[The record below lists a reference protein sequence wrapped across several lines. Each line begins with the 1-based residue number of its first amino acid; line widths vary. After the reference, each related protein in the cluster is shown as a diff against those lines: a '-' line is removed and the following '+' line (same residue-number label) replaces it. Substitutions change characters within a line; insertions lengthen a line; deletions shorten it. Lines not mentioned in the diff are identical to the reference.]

1 MTSSESTDNVPIC
14 VSCTSLKSQNEFK
27 DILLFKYHKISQA
40 QDELIQAQRN
50 LIKDLLKNR
59 CTTNFDFSYATP
71 MIGEL
76 DYYNEINYVK
86 SMSNDIQKKTTP
98 QASGSND
105 WCRIYIGA
113 VTDDIDEGTLQQC
126 LERAFGQVS
135 WLEIV
140 RARGLSIL
148 KEIEIPSQNCAF
160 ADFWYAESFH
170 RALEQG
176 YIYLNNGSRAKIKM
190 ATKPVKRFNGCK

>member
-1 MTSSESTDNVPIC
+1 MTSSETTDNVPTC
-14 VSCTSLKSQNEFK
+14 SSCTSLKSQNEFK
-27 DILLFKYHKISQA
+27 DILIFKYHKISQA

-59 CTTNFDFSYATP
+59 STNLDFSYTTP
-71 MIGEL
+71 MIAVCSISFKIDSFLTHQGR
-76 DYYNEINYVK
+76 
-86 SMSNDIQKKTTP
+86 QRP

-105 WCRIYIGA
+105 WCRVYIGA
-113 VTDDIDEGTLQQC
+113 VTDDIDEMTLQQC

-140 RARGLSIL
+140 RAR
-148 KEIEIPSQNCAF
+148 NCAF

-176 YIYLNNGSRAKIKM
+176 YVYLTNGSRAKVKM
-190 ATKPVKRFNGCK
+190 ATKP

>member
-1 MTSSESTDNVPIC
+1 MTSSETTDNVPTC
-14 VSCTSLKSQNEFK
+14 ASCASCTSLKSQNEFK
-27 DILLFKYHKISQA
+27 DILIFKYHKISQA

-59 CTTNFDFSYATP
+59 STTNFDFSYATP

-86 SMSNDIQKKTTP
+86 SLSNDIQRKTTP
-98 QASGSND
+98 QASSSND
-105 WCRIYIGA
+105 WSRIYIGA
-113 VTDDIDEGTLQQC
+113 VTDDIDEVTLQQC

-140 RARGLSIL
+140 RAR
-148 KEIEIPSQNCAF
+148 NCAF
-160 ADFWYAESFH
+160 ADFWYTESFH

-176 YIYLNNGSRAKIKM
+176 YIYLTNGSRAKIKM

>member
-1 MTSSESTDNVPIC
+1 MSTSETTDNVPTC
-14 VSCTSLKSQNEFK
+14 ASCTSLKSQNEFK
-27 DILLFKYHKISQA
+27 DILIFKYHKISQA

-140 RARGLSIL
+140 RAR
-148 KEIEIPSQNCAF
+148 NCAF